1 MEVTNIHKEIEKL
14 KYKIVMSETTTK
26 DIDVMNMIEAYIKE
40 LEENQIITETELN
53 ESYEEM
59 IPRNVVIHKATIF
72 IGGSPQG
79 FSE

>member
-14 KYKIVMSETTTK
+14 KHKIVMSETTTK

-40 LEENQIITETELN
+40 LEEKRIVTEAELN

-59 IPRNVVIHKATIF
+59 IPGNVVIHEATIF

-79 FSE
+79 LSE